1 MRRLWQIC
9 WCPPKGICQAGK
21 DMNIMPL
28 SDKKSFNL
36 IKSAVLSAICSNTSW
51 QMMISNFW
59 LRLLNLN
66 ISEAKKR
73 PWAFA
78 SRKKSFASLIRHSA
92 MSIPVTLQP
101 NVEKGNKLPPSP
113 QPISKIFILGFY
125 RLILFNINI
134 GDVILF
140 TCRSKFLKIQAS
152 VFLSFLHKPFFIL
165 YKYDS
170 LSEKRLH
177 GKVVILPREAESY
190 WKINIEWIFIPDG
203 MKLITIMEIVLQ
215 IRFHIDSDRREYLIL
230 NANACSCRPL

>member
-36 IKSAVLSAICSNTSW
+36 IKSAVLSEICSNTSW

-59 LRLLNLN
+59 LRLLSLN

-113 QPISKIFILGFY
+113 QPISKIFILDS
-125 RLILFNINI
+125 I
-134 GDVILF
+134 
-140 TCRSKFLKIQAS
+140 A
-152 VFLSFLHKPFFIL
+152 L
-165 YKYDS
+165 YFS
-170 LSEKRLH
+170 
-177 GKVVILPREAESY
+177 I
-190 WKINIEWIFIPDG
+190 
-203 MKLITIMEIVLQ
+203 
-215 IRFHIDSDRREYLIL
+215 
-230 NANACSCRPL
+230 